1 MFSSFLQLGWPPVRG
16 RQGKAEPM
24 KTMIRFFRDASGA
37 TSIEYAIIATGIAV
51 AIIAAVNGTGSALNQ
66 HYKNIEAAV
75 K

>member
-1 MFSSFLQLGWPPVRG
+1 
-16 RQGKAEPM
+16 M
-24 KTMIRFFRDASGA
+24 KTMIRFFRDARGA